1 MLRVEAEQHWMCLE
15 TGLWEGGANE
25 DLIRG
30 SMRKPNGEVGTRYC
44 VHVNMCLTT
53 SYQEYEYQDR
63 RQEIVFIGHRMKE
76 AAIQELLD
84 QCLLTEEEM
93 ALGPDKWKETMED
106 EESIVLEL
114 DDGASFNGDDG
125 EEGDLDEEVIEEE
138 EDIEEE
144 EGQDEDVKM
153 EMNGNMD
160 KKRKFNMNVNEIK
173 KKKPKA

>member
-1 MLRVEAEQHWMCLE
+1 MCLE

-30 SMRKPNGEVGTRYC
+30 SMRKPDGEVSAVFPSNC
-44 VHVNMCLTT
+44 VFFVLRIAAT
-53 SYQEYEYQDR
+53 SYYQEFEYQDR

-76 AAIQELLD
+76 AAIQTLLD

>member
-1 MLRVEAEQHWMCLE
+1 M
-15 TGLWEGGANE
+15 G
-25 DLIRG
+25 IRG
-30 SMRKPNGEVGTRYC
+30 SMRKPNGE
-44 VHVNMCLTT
+44 
-53 SYQEYEYQDR
+53 EYEYQDR

-114 DDGASFNGDDG
+114 DDGASFNGDNG
-125 EEGDLDEEVIEEE
+125 EEDDLEDE

-144 EGQDEDVKM
+144 EEVEM
-153 EMNGNMD
+153 EMNRNKD
-160 KKRKFNMNVNEIK
+160 NKRK
-173 KKKPKA
+173 

>member
-1 MLRVEAEQHWMCLE
+1 
-15 TGLWEGGANE
+15 
-25 DLIRG
+25 
-30 SMRKPNGEVGTRYC
+30 
-44 VHVNMCLTT
+44 
-53 SYQEYEYQDR
+53 
-63 RQEIVFIGHRMKE
+63 MKE
-76 AAIQELLD
+76 AAIQTLLD

>member
-1 MLRVEAEQHWMCLE
+1 MCLE

-30 SMRKPNGEVGTRYC
+30 SMRKPNGE
-44 VHVNMCLTT
+44 
-53 SYQEYEYQDR
+53 EYEYQDR

-76 AAIQELLD
+76 PAIQELLD

-114 DDGASFNGDDG
+114 DDGASFNGDAG
-125 EEGDLDEEVIEEE
+125 EEDDLEE
-138 EDIEEE
+138 EDIEDEE
-144 EGQDEDVKM
+144 EVV
-153 EMNGNMD
+153 EMNGNKD
-160 KKRKFNMNVNEIK
+160 NKRKLTINANENK
-173 KKKPKA
+173 KKKTKA